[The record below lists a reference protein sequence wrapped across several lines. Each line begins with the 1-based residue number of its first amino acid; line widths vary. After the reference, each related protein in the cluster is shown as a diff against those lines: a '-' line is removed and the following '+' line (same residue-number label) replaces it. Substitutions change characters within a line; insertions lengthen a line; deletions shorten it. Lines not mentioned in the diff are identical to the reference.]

1 MRALL
6 CQLSSRVGDPLANAE
21 RAAETILSH
30 ADADLAVFPE
40 LFLSGYTYRNLAVA
54 ARTVDDDEIR
64 VVRRA
69 AREAATAVVLGF
81 VERTPQ
87 GIANSVAL
95 IEQDGE
101 VVAIY
106 RKTQLFG
113 DERTTFVPGQ
123 QLLVAPLAGVRVAPL
138 ICFDVEFPEPA
149 RALAVAGADLIVTSS
164 ANMEPFYVD
173 HEVASRARAVENRR
187 PHVYVNAVGA
197 TEDFVFVGGSR
208 VVSPLGD
215 VLVELPRDR
224 ERVSSVALPEG
235 VVVDE
240 RVDYLQ
246 ALQPLPSVHVLQ
258 STAWRGGSHE

>member
-6 CQLSSRVGDPLANAE
+6 CQLSSRVGHPDENAR
-21 RAAETILSH
+21 RAAETILAH
-30 ADADLAVFPE
+30 PDADLAVFPE
-40 LFLSGYTYRNLAVA
+40 LFLSGYTYRNLSGA
-54 ARTVDDDEIR
+54 ARAVDDDEIR
-64 VVRRA
+64 AVRRA
-69 AREAATAVVLGF
+69 AREVGTAVVLGF
-81 VERTPQ
+81 AERAPR

-101 VVAIY
+101 VVAVY

-113 DERTTFVPGQ
+113 DERTIFVPGQ
-123 QLLVAPLAGVRVAPL
+123 ELLVVPLAGMRVAPL

-149 RALAVAGADLIVTSS
+149 RALALAGADLIVTSS

-187 PHVYVNAVGA
+187 PHVYANAVGE
-197 TEDFVFVGGSR
+197 TDDFVFVGGSR

-215 VLVELPRDR
+215 VLAEGSRDR
-224 ERVSSVALPEG
+224 EQVISVAIPEG

-246 ALQPLPSVHVLQ
+246 ALQPVPSVIVLQ
-258 STAWRGGSHE
+258 SHAWRGGSHE